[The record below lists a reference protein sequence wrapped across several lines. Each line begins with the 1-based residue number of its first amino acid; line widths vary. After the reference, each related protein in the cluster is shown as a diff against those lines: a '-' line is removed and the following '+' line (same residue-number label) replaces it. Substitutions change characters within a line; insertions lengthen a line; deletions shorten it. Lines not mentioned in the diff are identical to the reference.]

1 MSGFVNFFGLLGSI
15 FGRWG
20 LKHMSGFMAFFTAAR
35 RAAGGF
41 RAVELKKHI
50 GFYGSFL
57 AAFLLGRIFGPG
69 LKRPP
74 GPFINGAAPAE
85 SAGAFLS
92 APSQL
97 PAADEG
103 RMLSARV

>member
-41 RAVELKKHI
+41 RAVELKNI
-50 GFYGSFL
+50 LGFMDPFWPL
-57 AAFLLGRIFGPG
+57 FCWAAY
-69 LKRPP
+69 
-74 GPFINGAAPAE
+74 
-85 SAGAFLS
+85 
-92 APSQL
+92 
-97 PAADEG
+97 
-103 RMLSARV
+103 SARA